1 MEPGTTDEPTKECS
15 AATSANNVL
24 GGRHGFSHNVGTSVS
39 RTCAVIAELSK
50 SVQDRAP
57 SPCRLV
63 SQTVGSDGG
72 SVPCS
77 SAGPAPHAAVSVV
90 DQGPE
95 HFTSLSSAS
104 QNYGDTQRFS
114 CSKAVEKT
122 PVPSERSPAGGGCLH
137 CKTIT
142 MAMSLTGWGGGPSR
156 TPSPWSLVR
165 GTSELAHKSFGTTGS
180 LPGSQTVLTAVDGL
194 SCVSQ
199 DGQHDRSFLPES
211 SRRITFSP
219 LYRLARSV
227 LLWAQTK
234 FLSIRAVHDPGHL
247 NSGADLLSRQKLEDG
262 EWRLHSQVVDLV
274 WQRFSAGDSLES
286 FF

>member
-1 MEPGTTDEPTKECS
+1 MEPGTTDKPTKECS

-24 GGRHGFSHNVGTSVS
+24 GGRHGFSHDVGTSVS
-39 RTCAVIAELSK
+39 RTCAVIADLSK

-77 SAGPAPHAAVSVV
+77 SAGPAPHATVSVV
-90 DQGPE
+90 DQEPE
-95 HFTSLSSAS
+95 HFTSLSSAL

-122 PVPSERSPAGGGCLH
+122 PVPSERSPAGGVS
-137 CKTIT
+137 
-142 MAMSLTGWGGGPSR
+142 SLQNYHDGHVPDGLGGGPSR

-199 DGQHDRSFLPES
+199 DGQHDRSFFPES

-219 LYRLARSV
+219 PV
-227 LLWAQTK
+227 Q
-234 FLSIRAVHDPGHL
+234 
-247 NSGADLLSRQKLEDG
+247 
-262 EWRLHSQVVDLV
+262 
-274 WQRFSAGDSLES
+274 AGKECSSLGS
-286 FF
+286 NQIPVNQSSP